1 MQNTT
6 TILNPK
12 TYSDSGIS
20 LIIIEAT
27 SLKASTETMSNIN
40 FDRFRAVPNVSLE
53 NLA

>member
-6 TILNPK
+6 TMLDPK

-20 LIIIEAT
+20 PIIIEET
-27 SLKASTETMSNIN
+27 SLKASTETMNN
-40 FDRFRAVPNVSLE
+40 MDFDRFRAVPNVSLE

>member
-6 TILNPK
+6 TMLDPK

-20 LIIIEAT
+20 PIIIEET
-27 SLKASTETMSNIN
+27 SLKASTETMSNMK
-40 FDRFRAVPNVSLE
+40 FDGFRAVPNASLE